1 MLWQLTM
8 TDQEGKRIKVQR
20 KAEETYQKSY
30 RAPPKIVLSTEK
42 KKPQTKQK
50 QNKKNPIPHKYTHT
64 PPAQTRIPYFLICI
78 VEWMSCL
85 LLLYPD
91 QLPARSLQQE
101 PATVNDVM

>member
-42 KKPQTKQK
+42 KKAQNQTKTKQK
-50 QNKKNPIPHKYTHT
+50 KPHPT
-64 PPAQTRIPYFLICI
+64 
-78 VEWMSCL
+78 
-85 LLLYPD
+85 
-91 QLPARSLQQE
+91 
-101 PATVNDVM
+101 

>member
-42 KKPQTKQK
+42 KKRAQNQTKTK
-50 QNKKNPIPHKYTHT
+50 EKKTHPT
-64 PPAQTRIPYFLICI
+64 
-78 VEWMSCL
+78 
-85 LLLYPD
+85 
-91 QLPARSLQQE
+91 
-101 PATVNDVM
+101 